1 MILCF
6 VQHDN
11 SCKLFL
17 FECDRQMAVKIES
30 GDTVICNTRYGDAKG
45 KIMAAIAVTEEQAKV
60 ITYACRGSWPL
71 SKIIRKYEKPI
82 VTSIDEV
89 PQEIIDEIRRQEVSK
104 IINQLR
110 PSSNLMPFEL

>member
-11 SCKLFL
+11 SNKIFL
-17 FECDRQMAVKIES
+17 FECERELAFKIYS
-30 GDTVICNTRYGDAKG
+30 GDMVICNTRYGDTKG
-45 KIMAAIAVTEEQAKV
+45 TIMAAIEVAEEQAKV
-60 ITYACRGSWPL
+60 IAFACKASWPL
-71 SKIIRKYEKPI
+71 ARIIRKYEKPI

-110 PSSNLMPFEL
+110 PISNAMPFDL